1 MEFVIISLYFLKIK
15 IVSQKEI
22 SFSSLKNYSVVAYKD
37 TLKKV
42 KFSHYENFTNINKA
56 YSIFIQKFTFFI
68 DKIATCQTKR
78 IKGNSKQCF
87 DNVGSDNINNR
98 DKLFKKTKKT
108 RLSLDQ
114 ESYKKACYEVKAQ
127 N

>member
-1 MEFVIISLYFLKIK
+1 M
-15 IVSQKEI
+15 
-22 SFSSLKNYSVVAYKD
+22 
-37 TLKKV
+37 
-42 KFSHYENFTNINKA
+42 KFCHYENFTNIDKA

-68 DKIATCQTKR
+68 DEIATCQTKR
-78 IKGNSKQCF
+78 IKGNSKQRF

-98 DKLFKKTKKT
+98 NKLFKKTKKT

-114 ESYKKACYEVKAQ
+114 KSYKKVCYEVKTQ

>member
-1 MEFVIISLYFLKIK
+1 M
-15 IVSQKEI
+15 
-22 SFSSLKNYSVVAYKD
+22 
-37 TLKKV
+37 

-78 IKGNSKQCF
+78 IKGISKPCF
-87 DNVGSDNINNR
+87 DNVGSDGINNR

-108 RLSLDQ
+108 RLSYDQ